1 MMLNYE
7 ITPEDLRK
15 QLAESS
21 KPIIIVDVRE
31 PWETE
36 LVSFPD
42 AIAMPMGDVPSR
54 VFAELDPDEP
64 IVAVCHHGV
73 RSLSVVSWLREQG
86 FEHAQS
92 LAGGQDAWALRI
104 DPLMARY

>member
-1 MMLNYE
+1 MLDYE
-7 ITPEDLRK
+7 ITPEALQK
-15 QLAESS
+15 QLGQPSRP
-21 KPIIIVDVRE
+21 KIVDVRE

-36 LVSFPD
+36 LVSFPG

-54 VFAELDPDEP
+54 AFAELDPDEP

-73 RSLSVVSWLREQG
+73 RSLTVANWLREQG

-104 DPLMARY
+104 DPQMARY